1 MILQRFKYIIA
12 KKRYVKACKLKIP
25 KRGIDQLKSK
35 MKEALYNKIKAKRA
49 FKKVFQNYQ
58 NTYEAWDDDDILK
71 QKMDDFQDKLTSIN
85 ENYNQMEEN
94 IKDINT

>member
-1 MILQRFKYIIA
+1 
-12 KKRYVKACKLKIP
+12 
-25 KRGIDQLKSK
+25 

-71 QKMDDFQDKLTSIN
+71 QKMDDFQDKLTSMN
-85 ENYNQMEEN
+85 ENCNQMEEH
-94 IKDINT
+94 IKDINTLLNQIQEAYNQGKKEENETEIIDTSKKSNQIK